1 MSKVSVSST
10 YTIGESIS
18 SLDIS
23 QEYTA
28 AGLLDET
35 VALWKDKVSKENE
48 PQRLEGH
55 FLGIVDIKF
64 SNNGELLA
72 VSSLDSVIRIWDLK
86 KSIKSK
92 EIACDQMEN
101 WNICWLK
108 DYLCTA
114 GEGGRLSMFS
124 MDQNQEEIPVFS
136 VENSFGSAI
145 TANNANIAVGTDSGS
160 LHIVEDPIEKRKLH
174 SKKIHKKMV
183 RSVKFSNDGFKA
195 FTSSDDGD
203 IKLIDLTKMK
213 EIKTFQHHYSVNSID
228 VNPIDDKLVVS
239 CSSDYKVRLWDTSS
253 GQCIEQFSPFD
264 KKDDKLWAVRFNR
277 DGSLIGVCS
286 QQGQLSFYSRN

>member
-1 MSKVSVSST
+1 MSKVSVAST

-55 FLGIVDIKF
+55 FLGIVDVKF

-108 DYLCTA
+108 DYICTA
-114 GEGGRLSMFS
+114 GEGGRLSIFGI
-124 MDQNQEEIPVFS
+124 DQNQEEIPVFS
-136 VENSFGSAI
+136 VENSFASALA
-145 TANNANIAVGTDSGS
+145 ANNANIAVGTDSGS

-174 SKKIHKKMV
+174 SKKVHKKMV

-195 FTSSDDGD
+195 FSSSDDGD
-203 IKLIDLTKMK
+203 IKLTDLTKMK
-213 EIKTFQHHYSVNSID
+213 EIKTFQHHSSVNSID

-253 GQCIEQFSPFD
+253 GQCIEQFNPFD